1 MLSSCG
7 ILRGDEAMQVNN
19 ASSQANLTTPSSVS
33 IPQNPVQ
40 NNQTPVDALV
50 AQAASGSPLA
60 QGEALRTLDQMTGD
74 RAATDLVAR
83 GGPSTK
89 GQGAEGENNHET
101 CTVEVRYRGIG
112 ATANLANHAFI
123 TTTDS
128 DSTNFFRGG
137 PSGVG
142 IGGGSSGSGASSAG
156 SNTSGGD
163 QAERGWGTIV
173 TSRGAYVP
181 GTPDWTTSPSAQH
194 TVQTTHG
201 NCDAIERNFAQTTD
215 AIEASNT
222 PYSPFGPNSNSTV
235 REILERNG
243 IQGVRPA
250 VTAPGWETTIPL
262 R

>member
-1 MLSSCG
+1 MGNLG
-7 ILRGDEAMQVNN
+7 GDEAMQVNN
-19 ASSQANLTTPSSVS
+19 SSSQTNLTAPSTVGLS
-33 IPQNPVQ
+33 QNPVQ
-40 NNQTPVDALV
+40 NNQTPVEALV
-50 AQAASGSPLA
+50 AQATGGSPLA

-74 RAATDLVAR
+74 RNATDLVAR
-83 GGPSTK
+83 GDASASQKT
-89 GQGAEGENNHET
+89 HDT
-101 CTVEVRYRGIG
+101 CTVEVRYKGIG
-112 ATANLANHAFI
+112 ATANIANHAFI
-123 TTTDS
+123 VTTDS
-128 DSTNFFRGG
+128 NSTNFFRGG

-201 NCDAIERNFAQTTD
+201 NCDAIERGFAQTTD

>member
-1 MLSSCG
+1 
-7 ILRGDEAMQVNN
+7 MQVNN
-19 ASSQANLTTPSSVS
+19 SNTQTNLNASGGIGLS
-33 IPQNPVQ
+33 QNPVQ
-40 NNQTPVDALV
+40 NTQTPVDALV
-50 AQAASGSPLA
+50 AQATSGSPLA

-83 GGPSTK
+83 GGPSSK
-89 GQGAEGENNHET
+89 GKGAEGENNHET
-101 CTVEVRYRGIG
+101 CSVEVRYRGIG

-123 TTTDS
+123 VTTDS
-128 DSTNFFRGG
+128 NSTNFFRGG

-142 IGGGSSGSGASSAG
+142 IGSGSSGSGASSG
-156 SNTSGGD
+156 SSNTSGGD

-181 GTPDWTTSPSAQH
+181 GTPDWTTSPSAQQN
-194 TVQTTHG
+194 VQTTHG
-201 NCDAIERNFAQTTD
+201 NCDAIERGFAQTTD

-243 IQGVRPA
+243 IQGVNPA
-250 VTAPGWETTIPL
+250 VTAPGWETAIPL